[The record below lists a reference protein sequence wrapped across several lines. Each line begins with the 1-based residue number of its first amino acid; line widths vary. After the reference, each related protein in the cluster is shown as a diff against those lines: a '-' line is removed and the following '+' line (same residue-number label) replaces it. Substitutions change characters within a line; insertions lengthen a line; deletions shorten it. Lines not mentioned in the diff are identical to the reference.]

1 VSSAATEAA
10 QNRHH
15 RQRRELVSILGWSRD
30 ATIKA
35 SDATAAQLRK
45 AKDASALERAALP
58 AEGGLTGAATRFVER
73 LLDVGIDG
81 KGPFDPAHEVAAK
94 ALEQAHGDRE
104 QALRVIARDH
114 RQLGAVGG
122 FATGLGGFFTMPISL
137 PANVLEFYL
146 LATRMTAATAKV
158 RGYDIDQPEIRSAIL
173 LSLAGADSD
182 DLLKKAG
189 LQAAGGKLS
198 SVAFDRLP
206 APALMV
212 LNKAVGFRLLGRI
225 GQGTFARL
233 GRAVPIVGG
242 LIGATV
248 DVYMLSR
255 IAKQA
260 AKEFPAVATFG
271 P

>member
-1 VSSAATEAA
+1 MG
-10 QNRHH
+10 
-15 RQRRELVSILGWSRD
+15 ILGWDRD
-30 ATIKA
+30 ETVEA
-35 SDATAAQLRK
+35 SDATAVKLRT
-45 AKDASALERAALP
+45 ATDAGALERAALP
-58 AEGGLTGAATRFVER
+58 AEGGLSGAATRLVER

-81 KGPFDPAHEVAAK
+81 KGPFDPAHEIAAT
-94 ALEQAHGDRE
+94 ALKHARGDRD
-104 QALRVIARDH
+104 QALRIIVRDH

-122 FATGLGGFFTMPISL
+122 FVTGLGGFFTMPLSL

-173 LSLAGADSD
+173 LTLAGADSE

-198 SVAFDRLP
+198 SLAFDRLP

-233 GRAVPIVGG
+233 GRLVPVVGG
-242 LIGATV
+242 LLGAAI
-248 DVYMLSR
+248 DVYMLGR
-255 IAKQA
+255 IGKQA
-260 AKEFPAVATFG
+260 AKEFPPVETFG
-271 P
+271 R

>member
-1 VSSAATEAA
+1 M
-10 QNRHH
+10 
-15 RQRRELVSILGWSRD
+15 
-30 ATIKA
+30 
-35 SDATAAQLRK
+35 ATA
-45 AKDASALERAALP
+45 
-58 AEGGLTGAATRFVER
+58 TRR
-73 LLDVGIDG
+73 CGC
-81 KGPFDPAHEVAAK
+81 
-94 ALEQAHGDRE
+94 
-104 QALRVIARDH
+104 IARDH

-137 PANVLEFYL
+137 PANILEFYL

-225 GQGTFARL
+225 GQGTFA
-233 GRAVPIVGG
+233 GSGG
-242 LIGATV
+242 PCPSSADSSARRSTSTCS
-248 DVYMLSR
+248 SR

-260 AKEFPAVATFG
+260 AKEFPAVETFG

>member
-1 VSSAATEAA
+1 VG
-10 QNRHH
+10 
-15 RQRRELVSILGWSRD
+15 ILGWDRD
-30 ATIKA
+30 ETVEA
-35 SDATAAQLRK
+35 SDATAVKLRT
-45 AKDASALERAALP
+45 ATDAGALERAALP
-58 AEGGLTGAATRFVER
+58 AEGGLSGAATRLVER

-81 KGPFDPAHEVAAK
+81 KGPFDPAHEIAAT
-94 ALEQAHGDRE
+94 ALKHARGDRD
-104 QALRVIARDH
+104 QALRIIVRDH

-122 FATGLGGFFTMPISL
+122 FVTGLGGFFTMPISL

-173 LSLAGADSD
+173 LTLAGADSE

-198 SVAFDRLP
+198 SLAFDRLP

-233 GRAVPIVGG
+233 GRLVPVVGG
-242 LIGATV
+242 LLGAAI
-248 DVYMLSR
+248 DVYMLGR
-255 IAKQA
+255 IGKQA
-260 AKEFPAVATFG
+260 AKEFPPVETFG
-271 P
+271 R